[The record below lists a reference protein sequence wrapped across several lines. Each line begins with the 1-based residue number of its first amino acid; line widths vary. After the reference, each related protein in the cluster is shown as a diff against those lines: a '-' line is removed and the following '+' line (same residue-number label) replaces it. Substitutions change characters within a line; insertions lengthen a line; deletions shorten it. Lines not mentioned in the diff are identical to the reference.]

1 MRYALCC
8 RDIDLTKSQTSH
20 ERMLQI
26 LDIIEEQGGGVSTEE
41 ALQKLGFTRSTLY
54 RYLKTLSAAG
64 LITSLSNVGYTFGP
78 RIAELDYEMRN
89 RDPLI
94 IAAKP
99 VMAELVQEIPG
110 VALLCRRYRD
120 RVLCVHQEAGNVAFT
135 SAYERG
141 LARPISRG
149 AASRIILAYLPAR
162 TIAKLYAAAP
172 QAFIEGELGHS
183 LSEVKTALKKMRT
196 RGFDVTTGHVAPG
209 VTGIAAPLFDN
220 RGGVLGSFSLTL
232 GKPQLQADDLQSAA
246 DRVRFCAQIVTN
258 AVGRIEA

>member
-1 MRYALCC
+1 
-8 RDIDLTKSQTSH
+8 
-20 ERMLQI
+20 MLQI
-26 LDIIEEQGGGVSTEE
+26 LDLIEEQGGRVSTEE

-99 VMAELVQEIPG
+99 VMAKLVQDIPG

-120 RVLCVHQEAGNVAFT
+120 RVLCVHQEAGDVAFT
-135 SAYERG
+135 SAYQRG

-162 TIAKLYAAAP
+162 TIAKLYEAAP
-172 QAFIEGELGHS
+172 HTFVEGELGHS
-183 LSEVKTALKKMRT
+183 LAEVKAVLKKMRA
-196 RGFDVTTGHVAPG
+196 RGFDVTTGHGAPG
-209 VTGIAAPLFDN
+209 VTGIAAPVFDN
-220 RGGVLGSFSLTL
+220 RGTVLGSLSLTL
-232 GKPQLQADDLQSAA
+232 GKPELHDEVLQSAG
-246 DRVRFCAQIVTN
+246 DKIQSCAQIVTD